1 MTGESIVDYKI
12 SQISQYMNKQQKLGV
27 LQCKVSFP
35 LILTG
40 RYLMFIIYEN
50 SSLYIANF
58 NFVKRGICEDNGI
71 MLLRQVGKRSNTS
84 AKH

>member
-1 MTGESIVDYKI
+1 
-12 SQISQYMNKQQKLGV
+12 
-27 LQCKVSFP
+27 
-35 LILTG
+35 
-40 RYLMFIIYEN
+40 MFIIYEN